1 MSDAHVPFSQSV
13 LKRLIK
19 NLVIIYILVTLA
31 ATLIHI
37 WIGFVNTRGEVREN
51 LTAFHQMF
59 QPILREGLYRFDA
72 ERWRSTV
79 RGMLMSPFLTGIR
92 IENEFGEV
100 IELAGTVEIEPG
112 VSDFVAVESRADVLS
127 QKPRFFTRL
136 YREEF
141 GVDYDGVYV
150 GHATLYSCDTVVWSE
165 VWRDFGGILLS
176 ALLTTVA
183 LWTGLIW
190 IGRRLLSRPLTD
202 LTRAVRALDP
212 DHPETTGAIDVAG
225 ESEDEIRVLQDAFN
239 AMVARLERSLRE
251 REAAEAE
258 NRRLVAAIEQS
269 GEMVL
274 VTDPEGRILYA
285 NPALEH
291 STGYDREELV
301 GATLARFQPEEE
313 GDRRLL
319 AAVAEGRTFMERQVH
334 RKRDGVAF
342 QVRVKASPVRDSSG
356 RMTHVVVVQHDLT
369 HELGLE
375 AQLRH
380 AQKLEAVGTLAGGIA
395 HDFNNI
401 LFSILL
407 NAELVLKRLPGD
419 DPARRCSEGILQSAH
434 RGRELVRRILTF
446 SRRDGEP
453 GAPSRRFSLDSIVQ
467 ESLKLLRATLPASIR
482 IETDMEPDCP
492 PILGDPDA
500 VHQVL
505 INLCTNA
512 YQAMG
517 NGGGVLTVGIR
528 RETVSPGEGD
538 LAPGPYLRLW
548 VADKGVGIPT
558 ENLSRVFEPYFTT
571 KPPGEGTGLGLS
583 VVHGIVRSHG
593 GDIVARNREE
603 GGAEFAVRFP
613 VTEADQPETESESGG
628 TEGWGDSPL
637 PAGNRERL
645 MVVDDEPA
653 LTTVLES
660 HLIELGYRVRSFN
673 DPLQALAA
681 FEADPDAV
689 DAVIC
694 DLTMPEMDGL
704 ELSTRMRAVRTEL
717 PVILCTGFVG
727 GVDAEALRR
736 AGVSV
741 LLLKPAPAGH
751 LADVVR
757 RVLRGAADPEEPSI
771 PSLPAAG

>member
-1 MSDAHVPFSQSV
+1 MPDFHVPFSHSV
-13 LKRLIK
+13 LRRLIK
-19 NLVIIYILVTLA
+19 NLVVIYILVTLVV
-31 ATLIHI
+31 TLVHL
-37 WIGFVNTRGEVREN
+37 WIGFIDTRAEVREN

-112 VSDFVAVESRADVLS
+112 VRDFVEVAERTDVLA

-136 YREEF
+136 YPEAFEVGF
-141 GVDYDGVYV
+141 EGVYL
-150 GHATLYSCDTVVWSE
+150 GQATLYSCDTVVWAE
-165 VWRDFGGILLS
+165 VWRDFGGILLFIV
-176 ALLTTVA
+176 LTSVA

-190 IGRRLLSRPLTD
+190 EGRRLLSRPLSA
-202 LTRAVRALDP
+202 LTEAVRTLDP
-212 DHPETTGAIDVAG
+212 AHPEARPIDVAKASHG
-225 ESEDEIRVLQDAFN
+225 EIRVLQDAFN

-285 NPALEH
+285 NPALEQC
-291 STGYDREELV
+291 TGYDREELA
-301 GATLARFQPEEE
+301 GATLARFQPDDE

-319 AAVAEGRTFMERQVH
+319 AAVAEGRAFMERQVH
-334 RKRDGVAF
+334 RRRDGGGF
-342 QVRVKASPVRDSSG
+342 EVRVKASPVRDPAG

-369 HELGLE
+369 HELALE
-375 AQLRH
+375 RQLRH
-380 AQKLEAVGTLAGGIA
+380 AQKLEAVGTLAGGVA

-407 NAELVLKRLPGD
+407 NAELALKRLSGD
-419 DPARRCSEGILQSAH
+419 DPARRFPEGILQSAH

-446 SRRDGEP
+446 SRRNGEP
-453 GAPSRRFSLDSIVQ
+453 KASRLFSLESIVQ
-467 ESLKLLRATLPASIR
+467 ESLDLLRATLPASIR
-482 IETDMEPDCP
+482 IETDVERDCP
-492 PILGDPDA
+492 SLQGDPDA

-517 NGGGVLTVGIR
+517 HAGGALTVEVGRKTI
-528 RETVSPGEGD
+528 SPGESE
-538 LAPGPYLRLW
+538 LPPGPYLRMR
-548 VADKGVGIPT
+548 VADNGPGIPG

-571 KPPGEGTGLGLS
+571 KPAGEGTGLGLS
-583 VVHGIVRSHG
+583 VVHGIVRAHG
-593 GDIVARNREE
+593 GEINVRNRPE
-603 GGAEFAVRFP
+603 GGAIFTVHFP
-613 VTEADQPETESESGG
+613 AAEANGSEPLETEASTSAAAP
-628 TEGWGDSPL
+628 P
-637 PAGNRERL
+637 GNRERL
-645 MVVDDEPA
+645 MVVDDEAA

-660 HLIELGYRVRSFN
+660 HLTETGYRVRAFN
-673 DPLQALAA
+673 DPLRALAA
-681 FEADPDAV
+681 FQAEPEAV
-689 DAVIC
+689 DAVLC
-694 DLTMPEMDGL
+694 DMTMPKMNGL
-704 ELSTRMRAVRTEL
+704 ALSTRMREIRPDL

-741 LLLKPAPAGH
+741 LLPKPVPAGH

-757 RVLRGAADPEEPSI
+757 RVLRGAEDPEEPSMS
-771 PSLPAAG
+771 SLSAVPQGPGA